1 MRDHTARRTSLAAPE
16 AVFAV
21 GWGPHVI
28 INPAARGGRAGRLLS
43 RIVAKL
49 ADRFGLHYTL
59 DVTQRPGDATASAA
73 AAVAAGVTLV
83 VAVGGDGTV
92 HEVVNG
98 LVSVRA
104 QRDARCHLGIVD
116 CGTGSGL
123 AQSLALPA
131 TLDAQLDALTQPHSV
146 AIDVGHVVCRDAN
159 GRPRERWFASEC
171 QVGIGAVVAA
181 GAHPSL
187 KRFGGSIAFG
197 AAALRELLRYRA
209 TALTVSYNGDG
220 GTTAPLL
227 GLAIGNGS
235 ICAGGMRLTPGARL
249 DDGLF
254 DVLVIHDM
262 GVPARLGSFP
272 RVYAGRHVPSPR
284 FSLRRSHY
292 LTVSAQSPAPVS
304 ADGELLGFTPCRIRL
319 QPAALRIR
327 SARSTGS

>member
-1 MRDHTARRTSLAAPE
+1 MRDQTARSTTLPAPE
-16 AVFAV
+16 SAPAA

-28 INPAARGGRAGRLLS
+28 LNPAARGGRAGRLES
-43 RIVAKL
+43 RIAAKL
-49 ADRFGLHYTL
+49 TERFGPHYTL
-59 DVTQRPGDATASAA
+59 DVTQRPGDATARAA
-73 AAVAAGVTLV
+73 TAVAAGAALV

-98 LVSVRA
+98 LLCA
-104 QRDARCHLGIVD
+104 MPQRDAHCHLGIVD

-131 TLDAQLDALTQPHSV
+131 TLDAQLDALTEPHSV
-146 AIDVGHVVCRDAN
+146 AIDVGHR
-159 GRPRERWFASEC
+159 RLERWFASEC

-181 GAHPSL
+181 GAPPAL
-187 KRFGGSIAFG
+187 KWFGGSIAFG
-197 AAALRELLRYRA
+197 AVALRELLRYRA

-227 GLAIGNGS
+227 GLVIGNGS
-235 ICAGGMRLTPGARL
+235 TCAGGMRLTPGARL

-254 DVLVIHDM
+254 DVLALHDL
-262 GVPARLGSFP
+262 GVPARLHTFP
-272 RVYAGRHVPSPR
+272 RVYAGRHLASAA

-292 LTVSAQSPAPVS
+292 LTVAAEPPAPVS

-327 SARSTGS
+327 SGRSNGS